1 MRINILSIYIIIF
14 FILLLL
20 AGYFFLYNI
29 YGVEVKKSSDYLF
42 ADFKSE
48 MIIEVYPINALGK
61 KAWFRKTSATFQV
74 VEGND
79 LITIIKND
87 PAEGTLLIRSKD
99 KTGIVG
105 IKIKSVYSLL
115 PDYIEFEI
123 LDLTV

>member
-14 FILLLL
+14 FILLFL

-42 ADFKSE
+42 SDFKSE

-87 PAEGTLLIRSKD
+87 PAEGTLLIRAKD

-115 PDYIEFEI
+115 PDYLEFEI